1 MSDPDINRRPMADDQ
16 PPVEPPG
23 GSTDRVPEAA
33 GRRSLAGIP
42 SSQRHRNREELVVEQ
57 IGRKESRRLKA
68 QQQQA
73 HRIWFGLGMFGL
85 IGWSV
90 AIPTLLGAALG
101 MWIDSRVDGRQSWT
115 LTLLIGGLVLGCIN
129 AWRWVRE
136 ESEIR

>member
-1 MSDPDINRRPMADDQ
+1 MSDGEVNRRPMADERPEGVL
-16 PPVEPPG
+16 PPEG
-23 GSTDRVPEAA
+23 GDGTGHRPSAHAA
-33 GRRSLAGIP
+33 GGRGERVA
-42 SSQRHRNREELVVEQ
+42 EQ

-90 AIPTLLGAALG
+90 TIPTLLGAALG
-101 MWIDSRVDGRQSWT
+101 MWIDSKVDGRQSWT
-115 LTLLIGGLVLGCIN
+115 LMLLIGGLVLGCLN

-136 ESEIR
+136 ESEIQ